1 MSERHIPPLR
11 FAALTRV
18 YDRAIAVTLPG
29 ESFRE
34 RLTDQL
40 ALQPGE
46 RLLDLGCGTGAMA
59 LRLARDAPDAEI
71 VALDPDAKALEI
83 AREKAARAHVSVSWH
98 ECLPWNA
105 PFADGS
111 FDRVASSLVLHHL
124 GPADKRRALVCARRW
139 LRPGG
144 EIHIA
149 DWGRA
154 ENALMRGAFLPVQ
167 LLDGFETTAENV
179 SQGLVPALVEA
190 GFLEVEETLRQ
201 RTALGTLCLYRG
213 RVATR

>member
-1 MSERHIPPLR
+1 MSEPHIPPLR

-18 YDRAIAVTLPG
+18 YDRAIAATLP
-29 ESFRE
+29 EEKFRG
-34 RLTDQL
+34 RLADQV

-59 LRLARDAPDAEI
+59 LRLARAAPEAEI

-83 AREKAARAHVSVSWH
+83 ARTKAAQVHAQVTWH
-98 ECLPWNA
+98 QCLPWNA
-105 PFADGS
+105 PFADAS

-124 GPADKRRALVCARRW
+124 GPTDKRRALACALRW

-154 ENALMRGAFLPVQ
+154 ENALMRAAFLPVQ

-179 SQGLVPALVEA
+179 RQGLVPALHEV
-190 GFLEVEETLRQ
+190 GFLDAEETLRQ
-201 RTALGTLCLYRG
+201 RTALGSLCLYRA
-213 RVATR
+213 RVAAR